1 MTPAQEQQFIAAHP
15 VAKPASG
22 PIEIHGNPGWKFNIR
37 GSGFG
42 SNGSL
47 TIGGMA
53 IPCTRW
59 DDENIRGD
67 MPIDAKGDIKITP
80 LKGGTVQTGV
90 YDPAARRAAADRK
103 MADQAVVDTGL
114 HI

>member
-1 MTPAQEQQFIAAHP
+1 MTPEQERSYLASHPAAKQ
-15 VAKPASG
+15 ATG
-22 PIEIHGNPGWKFNIR
+22 PIEIHGNPGWQFSIR

-42 SNGSL
+42 SAGSL

-67 MPIDAKGDIKITP
+67 MPVDVTTPGDIKITP
-80 LKGGTVQTGV
+80 FKGGMVQTGV
-90 YDPAARRAAADRK
+90 YDPAARRAAADQHI
-103 MADQAVVDTGL
+103 ANQA
-114 HI
+114 HP